1 MCDLSFWCNSEHNI
15 KEEEEAH
22 ENNARCAPAWNGQKQ
37 YASISF
43 EWRYWHCHYYH
54 AVVDNVVFFTLSQC
68 WSTTLLSWECAA
80 LSFSER
86 TWSYCCWIRVD
97 NDGWINK
104 ETALSSF
111 DGPLFDDFCHT
122 KLLVA
127 PCLCR
132 LASSWM
138 MVLPPFLFWTLAG
151 GPFDSFSWVLLRH
164 SMENQDSGYH
174 FGSFVFSFFLRSCRL
189 FFVWSFLDSGWFFK
203 IRKKCIIEF
212 LALTRTSG
220 FHQNQAPQG
229 VFCYQ

>member
-1 MCDLSFWCNSEHNI
+1 MQGVHPLGMDKNSMPLSVLNGDIDTATTIMLQSTMWSFLRYHN
-15 KEEEEAH
+15 AGVQ
-22 ENNARCAPAWNGQKQ
+22 R
-37 YASISF
+37 
-43 EWRYWHCHYYH
+43 
-54 AVVDNVVFFTLSQC
+54 FF
-68 WSTTLLSWECAA
+68 SWECAA
-80 LSFSER
+80 LIFSER
-86 TWSYCCWIRVD
+86 ALSYCCRIRVD

-189 FFVWSFLDSGWFFK
+189 FFVWSFLDSG
-203 IRKKCIIEF
+203 
-212 LALTRTSG
+212 
-220 FHQNQAPQG
+220 
-229 VFCYQ
+229 